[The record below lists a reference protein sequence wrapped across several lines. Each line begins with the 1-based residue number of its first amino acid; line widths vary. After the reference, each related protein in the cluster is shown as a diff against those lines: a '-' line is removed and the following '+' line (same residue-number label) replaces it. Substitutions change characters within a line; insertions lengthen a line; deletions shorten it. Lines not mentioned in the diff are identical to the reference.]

1 MLEAQPAGTHRP
13 YRSTVVDMI
22 PKQKHLAGRLPTTAC
37 FILLLPLLLQLAPA
51 QSEPD
56 RYSEAVSAYNQ
67 NRFPD
72 ARTLF
77 ETVRGAHA
85 EDAKRYLDKI
95 KKYREAIELA
105 NDAINRK
112 PDELDADTLDFAVAK
127 CDEAIA
133 IKADGPYKPQE
144 MREKAKALRASL
156 TQRTGAQ
163 TKFRDQD
170 LCRRALDYS
179 RSHRYRDAELAG
191 CALANDN
198 PGYSCGGDEAANLC
212 QEMRDLAKSGGS
224 QAPRAAPPG
233 NNDSSVAPVAGE
245 NLSSTFDK
253 AVAAFDQNDFET
265 AKKLF
270 YRVKG
275 NDKANAA
282 GYLDK
287 IEKYQRAM
295 KAADE
300 AVNASKLDEARSSY
314 QEAAQIKADGP
325 GNPQEELALLDLRQ
339 GVTEFYEGNY
349 ADADRHLAA
358 YATESNRKADLAHF
372 YLGASKMS
380 EYFLAGGQ
388 NPVLRD
394 EAVNDF
400 RVAKKAG
407 FLAQDLEVSPKILK
421 AYEQVSF

>member
-1 MLEAQPAGTHRP
+1 MSPIQEPFVWWLRTPA
-13 YRSTVVDMI
+13 
-22 PKQKHLAGRLPTTAC
+22 C
-37 FILLLPLLLQLAPA
+37 LLLLLSSLHQLAPA
-51 QSEPD
+51 QSDPD
-56 RYSEAVSAYNQ
+56 SYSQAVAAYNQ
-67 NRFPD
+67 NRFTD

-105 NDAINRK
+105 NDAISRK
-112 PDELDADTLDFAVAK
+112 PDELDADTLDFAIAR

-170 LCRRALDYS
+170 LCQRALDYS
-179 RSHRYRDAELAG
+179 RSRRYRDAELAG

-198 PGYSCGGDEAANLC
+198 PAYACGGDEAANLC

-224 QAPRAAPPG
+224 QAPRGSRSPS
-233 NNDSSVAPVAGE
+233 NDSSAAPVAGE
-245 NLSSTFDK
+245 SPSSTFDQ
-253 AVAAFDQNDFET
+253 AVAAFDQNDFEA

-270 YRVKG
+270 HRVKG
-275 NDKANAA
+275 TDKANAA
-282 GYLDK
+282 DYLDK
-287 IEKYQRAM
+287 IEKYQHAM
-295 KAADE
+295 KAAAK
-300 AVNASKLDEARSSY
+300 AVHASNLDEARSSY
-314 QEAAQIKADGP
+314 QQAAQIKADGP
-325 GNPQEELALLDLRQ
+325 GNPQEEIALVDLRQ
-339 GVTEFYEGNY
+339 GITEFYEGNY

-358 YATESNRKADLAHF
+358 YANESNRKADLAHF

-380 EYFLAGGQ
+380 EYYLAGGQ

-407 FLAQDLEVSPKILK
+407 FLAQDLDVSPKILK